1 MVRENITGERQYISA
16 GTGYYKE
23 EKVKIGEKGKTMIR
37 IITMLVIIA
46 VLSGSFSTPVRAD
59 EAEGS
64 EEIGLNYT
72 EKTIYVGKKFKLVLN
87 NAPKKIKW
95 WLSSDTNVATVENG
109 VVVGVGAG
117 ECKIKAKCNDIK
129 YTCKVTVVE
138 PYISVKDDYMRIGN
152 TMKAKVKGDKV
163 EKFSSSSPRI
173 ASVDDDGVITA
184 NKTGMATITASC
196 KSGKSYSVTI
206 HVYEK
211 IKIIENPTFDDLAPT
226 THMTFEE
233 LVGDSGESGYP
244 KACPSPDT
252 YKIIVDLYW
261 RVVMVYTKD
270 SNGKYTIPV
279 RYMLCTVGKS
289 STPTRQG
296 TFKMKSTKVRFGH
309 FNVGGNAQY
318 WSLITSATYFHSI
331 LYDTLGDANSWTRT
345 SWNNLGNA
353 VSHGCVRLPVPDAR
367 WIYYNAAPGT
377 EVTIRAGSSKDTET
391 KAIREQ
397 LKLAEA
403 PDVRPTL
410 KKGKI
415 PWTDNWTIEEVPQE
429 VEYVYYPQGSGK

>member
-1 MVRENITGERQYISA
+1 MIEPGLPGYDKEDIVR
-16 GTGYYKE
+16 
-23 EKVKIGEKGKTMIR
+23 IR
-37 IITMLVIIA
+37 KCFKA
-46 VLSGSFSTPVRAD
+46 VLRVVTMAVIAAMLTESFYKPARAEETTEVST
-59 EAEGS
+59 
-64 EEIGLNYT
+64 EIGLNYT
-72 EKTIYVGKKFKLVLN
+72 EKTIYTGKKFNLTLN
-87 NAPKKIKW
+87 NATAKISRW
-95 WLSSDTNVATVENG
+95 WSQDESIATVDNNG
-109 VVVGVGAG
+109 VVVGVSAG
-117 ECKIKAKCNDIK
+117 TVKVKAKSAGIK
-129 YTCKVTVVE
+129 YTCLVTVKD
-138 PYISVKDDYMRIGN
+138 PFISVSDEYMRIGN
-152 TMKAKVKGDKV
+152 TMKAKVKGDTAK
-163 EKFSSSSPRI
+163 KWASSSARI
-173 ASVDDDGVITA
+173 ASVDEDGTITA
-184 NKTGMATITASC
+184 NRAGLATITATC
-196 KSGKSYSVTI
+196 ASGKSYSLTI

-211 IKIIENPTFDDLAPT
+211 IKVIENPTFDDLAPT
-226 THMTFEE
+226 THMSFEE
-233 LVGDSGESGYP
+233 LVGDSGERGYP
-244 KACPSPDT
+244 KAVPYPDT

-270 SNGKYTIPV
+270 SSGNYTIPV

-331 LYDTLGDANSWTRT
+331 LYDELDNANSWTRT
-345 SWNNLGNA
+345 SWQNLGNA

-367 WIYYNAAPGT
+367 WIYYNIAPGT

-397 LKLAEA
+397 LKLAPA
-403 PDVRPTL
+403 PETRPTL

-415 PWTDNWTIEEVPQE
+415 PWTDNWTIEEVPQD